1 MRSNIVFEAKHQTP
15 CLLQLVTK
23 QSDFDF
29 IHFSLDMTHMQ
40 KYIKAPLALVH
51 DEIGGI
57 TWGNSTI
64 VD

>member
-23 QSDFDF
+23 HSDFDF

-40 KYIKAPLALVH
+40 KYDSFSLRHLNGFYPFL
-51 DEIGGI
+51 D
-57 TWGNSTI
+57 
-64 VD
+64 

>member
-23 QSDFDF
+23 HSDFDF

-40 KYIKAPLALVH
+40 KLIKTSLTGVLFCWKSKTR
-51 DEIGGI
+51 I
-57 TWGNSTI
+57 
-64 VD
+64 

>member
-23 QSDFDF
+23 HSDFDF

-40 KYIKAPLALVH
+40 KYDSFSLRHLNEFHPFL
-51 DEIGGI
+51 D
-57 TWGNSTI
+57 
-64 VD
+64 